1 MTTLNGRNALVIG
14 GSSGIGKATVHALVA
29 DGALVTAVARGADRL
44 ASVAA
49 EVGDGLTIR
58 SGDASDEAFV
68 NTLLREQMPDLLV
81 MAAGVMPHMA
91 RIDEFDWNSFSEAWN
106 GDLKATFHLV
116 KQALTLPLRPGSMV
130 VIVSSGAALRGSP
143 MAGGYAGAKRMQWLL
158 ASYAQ
163 AQSDVRKLGLR
174 FVAVVPEQLLEGTAI
189 GTYASTTYATLQG
202 ITAEA
207 FMARYE
213 KPLDAGKVA
222 DAILGVLRG
231 EFDASVTA
239 IAVNGTRVE
248 ALK

>member
-1 MTTLNGRNALVIG
+1 MTTLKGKNALVIG
-14 GSSGIGKATVHALVA
+14 GSSGIGKATVQALLS
-29 DGALVTAVARGADRL
+29 DGAQVTAVARGADRL
-44 ASVAA
+44 ASLAA
-49 EVGDGLTIR
+49 EVGDKLALR
-58 SGDASDEAFV
+58 CGDATDEAFV

-91 RIDEFDWNSFSEAWN
+91 RIDEFDWASFSEPWN

-116 KQALTLPLRPGSMV
+116 RQALTLPLRPGSTF
-130 VIVSSGAALRGSP
+130 VIVSSGAAARGSP
-143 MAGGYAGAKRMQWLL
+143 MSGGYAGAKRMQWLL

-163 AQSDVRKLGLR
+163 GQSDARQLGIR

-213 KPLDAGKVA
+213 KPLDAKKVA
-222 DAILGVLRG
+222 DAILAALRG
-231 EFDASVTA
+231 EFDAGVTA
-239 IAVNGTRVE
+239 IAVNGARVE